1 MKGIIVAVNPNGVIG
16 CDGDIPWHYSE
27 DLKRFK
33 KLTLDKTIIM
43 GRKTWESLPKKPL
56 PQRRNV
62 VITSREIKGVECFR
76 KIKEAL
82 EDIKDEIWFIGGA
95 GIYKE
100 ALEYADRIDMTLV
113 PDLVTGEGECVYFP
127 DVPKENWE
135 EILSEKNK
143 YNPKLVQKIFV
154 KKI

>member
-1 MKGIIVAVNPNGVIG
+1 MKVIIVAVNPNRVIG
-16 CDGDIPWHYSE
+16 CKGAIPWHYSE

-33 KLTLDKTIIM
+33 KLTIGNTVIM
-43 GRKTWESLPKKPL
+43 GRNTWESLPVKPL

-62 VITSREIKGVECFR
+62 VITSREIKGVECFG

-82 EDIKDEIWFIGGA
+82 ENIDGEIWFIGGA

-113 PDLVTGEGECVYFP
+113 PDLVTEKNECVYFP

-135 EILSEKNK
+135 EVYYQRAIDFFN
-143 YNPKLVQKIFV
+143 
-154 KKI
+154 